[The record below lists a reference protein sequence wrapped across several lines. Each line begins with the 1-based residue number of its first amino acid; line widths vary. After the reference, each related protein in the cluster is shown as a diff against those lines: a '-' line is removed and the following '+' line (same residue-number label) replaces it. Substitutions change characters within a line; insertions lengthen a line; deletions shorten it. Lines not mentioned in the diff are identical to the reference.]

1 MGAILTGAR
10 VSTGR
15 VHSTAGA
22 MIERRRHA
30 MARMRF
36 MLIFALIASRAVA
49 FDTRDLLGQL
59 AAGDEVVG
67 GRGGMMWKVPSA
79 LLHASC
85 SSGRLYMYGS
95 GSYEVTGALKTAIG
109 TSLQPPGGARPRPF
123 DGMLKSSVLVA
134 ASVDLG
140 SGRG

>member
-1 MGAILTGAR
+1 MGAILKGAR

-22 MIERRRHA
+22 MIEHRRHA

-59 AAGDEVVG
+59 AAGD
-67 GRGGMMWKVPSA
+67 SA
-79 LLHASC
+79 DAMR
-85 SSGRLYMYGS
+85 SG
-95 GSYEVTGALKTAIG
+95 
-109 TSLQPPGGARPRPF
+109 
-123 DGMLKSSVLVA
+123 
-134 ASVDLG
+134 
-140 SGRG
+140 